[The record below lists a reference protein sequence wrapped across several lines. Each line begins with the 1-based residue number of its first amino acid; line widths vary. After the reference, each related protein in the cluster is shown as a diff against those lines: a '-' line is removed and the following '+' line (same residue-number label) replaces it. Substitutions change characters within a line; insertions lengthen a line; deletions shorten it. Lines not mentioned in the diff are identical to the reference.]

1 MTQKLKIP
9 EKIEKNRNS
18 ISAVA
23 LEEEEA
29 NNRDLSNDPSIKSLD
44 QRITKLEE
52 DIKNPKTFADF
63 AKNYQWF
70 FYIFISIAAFFGWR
84 TFEAYTKHFEQM
96 KENVNM
102 QIKENEKRT
111 KQRLDYIEERQEILI
126 ENKINSSSKTHN

>member
-1 MTQKLKIP
+1 MTQKPKIP

-70 FYIFISIAAFFGWR
+70 FIYLFQS
-84 TFEAYTKHFEQM
+84 
-96 KENVNM
+96 
-102 QIKENEKRT
+102 
-111 KQRLDYIEERQEILI
+111 QRFLAGELLKPIQNTLNR
-126 ENKINSSSKTHN
+126 